1 MKSILND
8 VVYLNI
14 VTSGLNPNASEIIEI
29 AAIKVINNEV
39 FKFNTLIKPYEEVPV
54 SVFGTCK
61 NLKQND
67 LDKAPT
73 IYQIRNKF
81 IDFIKDY
88 PIICHD
94 LKSKKCFLDKYIFE
108 NKRLKNE
115 LLDSMQLA
123 IILEPFHIN
132 YELNYI
138 INKVTDINKQV
149 NNRALND
156 VLLNIQLVNALLIRL
171 WKSEETRLDK
181 LYFNLEQYF
190 KSSNIKS
197 WEWIKYL
204 KEIDEKNEF
213 EQSVL
218 FEINEKDSQGNRH
231 NVNLSKYK
239 NSYEDLLKLNELWT
253 NSKNFSYIFRPKQ
266 HEFTKFIKDVFN
278 SKEDAPKIGCIEAP
292 TGIGKS
298 VGYLIPA
305 IMESFYNGKKI
316 VISTDTKN
324 LQMQLINKDI
334 PTVLKSLNLQSK
346 INYGCMK
353 GKNNYLCNR
362 RLEEYKKSVVF
373 KSQSELLEFLYI
385 QRLIENGEYGDIE
398 EIPNNVK
405 TIFSEIEGLIFNL
418 RCESD
423 ICYPEK
429 CIERCFYKNRIK
441 ELKKEHITVINHS
454 LLAKWPYKEQK
465 QLDYLII
472 DEGHN
477 LMEKSYDFF
486 TSECNSILLDKLLDE
501 LYPHSEINHKNV
513 STMDKF
519 YISVAG
525 KLQLD
530 SNIKAKLQ
538 EKITLAKQSINNILN
553 GCGKSLKSGIYD
565 HSWEINRQQAPLSNV
580 SLKNRVDI
588 SGYIRSEFENIVIYL
603 KEILRSLN
611 YIIDQCEKE
620 GEDDSYLFNTIS
632 AKTMDIDCNIL
643 TIESFIE
650 KKLDNYCRVIDIN
663 NEYKYFNIRV
673 IPIDVAEM
681 FESMFLST
689 VNTVVFLSATLNIN
703 NNMSTFK
710 RTLGLDKH
718 KTIEKTIESIY
729 DYKGKTKILAMEEFP
744 KYNALNDEFID
755 HTVDLIENICINSNG
770 HVLALFTSKNRLEKV
785 YKKLVHR
792 LNIHNI
798 ELYKDK
804 SAVNNLRDLSKKC
817 VVLASKSCFEGVDIQ
832 GEGLTCVILD
842 KLPNKSLDDPLY
854 SSIRSF
860 KRTTYDDVN
869 YPQLSI
875 KAKQA
880 YGRLIRSKYDY
891 GYFIILDIGH
901 NNTTINKLK
910 RDLHD
915 CDIKR
920 VNTEYV
926 IESISK
932 DFKRWKL
939 ETFREIL
946 KDIKCDIYSP
956 MKIIYKNNNEMNRID
971 YINEEVSKRNIAL
984 YIKDID
990 IKNKKL
996 KISYK

>member
-14 VTSGLNPNASEIIEI
+14 VTSGLNPNTSEIIEI

-94 LKSKKCFLDKYIFE
+94 LKSKKCFLDKYVFE
-108 NKRLKNE
+108 NKRFKNE

-132 YELNYI
+132 YELNYL

-405 TIFSEIEGLIFNL
+405 YIFSEIEGLILNL

-565 HSWEINRQQAPLSNV
+565 HSWEINRQRAPLSNV
-580 SLKNRVDI
+580 SFKNRVDI
-588 SGYIRSEFENIVIYL
+588 SGYMRSEFENIVIYL

-620 GEDDSYLFNTIS
+620 GEDDSYIFNTIS

-650 KKLDNYCRVIDIN
+650 KKLDNYCRIIDIN

-755 HTVDLIENICINSNG
+755 HTVKLIENICVNSNG

-926 IESISK
+926 IDSISK